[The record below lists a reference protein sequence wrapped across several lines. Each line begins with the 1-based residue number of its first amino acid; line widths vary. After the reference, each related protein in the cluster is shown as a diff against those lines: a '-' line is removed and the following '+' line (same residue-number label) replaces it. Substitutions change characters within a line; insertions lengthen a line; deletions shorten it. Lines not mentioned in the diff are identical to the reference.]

1 MQRSCQPLQTA
12 SVRWSEM
19 QSILADHWKLSACK
33 LPCWHSCK
41 AGGKWQA
48 VPMSRESVV
57 EGRQT
62 PEGQWR
68 SSPSTTTPVPG
79 VNGARKKCREILHLL
94 KLLWAGAPILQQ
106 GALST
111 SLESTERTFSRPYS
125 GCEHPQQCQTP
136 RVSTRTSLLK
146 AALFG
151 ASCTQQ
157 PDLRNISWKIW
168 LYL

>member
-19 QSILADHWKLSACK
+19 QSSLADPWKFSACK
-33 LPCWHSCK
+33 LPCWHLSK

-48 VPMSRESVV
+48 APISRENVG

-68 SSPSTTTPVPG
+68 SSPTTTTPVAG
-79 VNGARKKCREILHLL
+79 VNGAREKCREIIHLL
-94 KLLWAGAPILQQ
+94 KLL
-106 GALST
+106 
-111 SLESTERTFSRPYS
+111 YS
-125 GCEHPQQCQTP
+125 GCEHPQQCQTLH
-136 RVSTRTSLLK
+136 VSTCTSLLK

-151 ASCTQQ
+151 ACCMQQ
-157 PDLRNISWKIW
+157 PDLRNIFWKMW